1 MYRFVQSQIE
11 MGRQIYWISPLVE
24 ESEKLDHISVVETT
38 EKLRQIFPKADISI
52 LHGRMKQDEKDT
64 IMQAFSDKQI
74 DILSST
80 SVVEVGVDNP
90 NATVICIENAERF

>member
-1 MYRFVQSQIE
+1 MS
-11 MGRQIYWISPLVE
+11 
-24 ESEKLDHISVVETT
+24 
-38 EKLRQIFPKADISI
+38 A
-52 LHGRMKQDEKDT
+52 DEKDT
-64 IMQAFSDKQI
+64 IMRDFIAGHY